1 MRDSFVFYR
10 SFYEAI
16 ADLPDADLAACFRAI
31 SEYALNDIEPEVPGI
46 AKTVFKMAKP
56 QIDANTKRYQNG
68 AKGGRPVKSDADN
81 NQTITKQKP
90 NNNQTKPKCEIRK
103 PNVND
108 NVNVNVNDN
117 VNDNVSSGTSADT
130 TVEYPYA
137 AVIDYLNIKTGAK
150 YLSTSRDTRKLI
162 RERCDE
168 GFKYEDFMK
177 VIDKKVQEWKGT
189 DYEKFLRP
197 STLFGTKF
205 ESYLNQQGRLK
216 VVNGSGTQFN
226 NFTPRDYDYLEL
238 ENALLDAD
246 KL

>member
-103 PNVND
+103 P
-108 NVNVNVNDN
+108 N

>member
-1 MRDSFVFYR
+1 
-10 SFYEAI
+10 
-16 ADLPDADLAACFRAI
+16 
-31 SEYALNDIEPEVPGI
+31 
-46 AKTVFKMAKP
+46 MAKP

-103 PNVND
+103 P
-108 NVNVNVNDN
+108 NVNDN

-197 STLFGTKF
+197 STLFGTKI
-205 ESYLNQQGRLK
+205 GRAH
-216 VVNGSGTQFN
+216 V
-226 NFTPRDYDYLEL
+226 
-238 ENALLDAD
+238 
-246 KL
+246 